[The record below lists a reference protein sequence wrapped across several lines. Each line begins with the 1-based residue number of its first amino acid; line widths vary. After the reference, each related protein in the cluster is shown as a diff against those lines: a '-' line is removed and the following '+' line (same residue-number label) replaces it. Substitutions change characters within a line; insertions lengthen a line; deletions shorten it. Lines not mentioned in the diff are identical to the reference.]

1 MREVQRGMNV
11 LVVVNKANAKAHDA
25 SLMLS
30 AYLGS
35 QGIAHQLLDSWE
47 LPTCASL
54 ADGAAEEVARACGL
68 AIKGPGDLAVV
79 LGGDGTILRTA
90 RLATALD
97 VPILGINFGHL
108 GFLANSSE
116 PGVVAMVAAALAG
129 DVTVEQRA
137 NLRIDVV
144 CEGDEDEVG
153 GASWDGAGAWAGGD
167 VDSASARAAGV
178 AEAACDAQAAGRAR
192 SFFALN
198 EIAVAR
204 GASGSI
210 VDFTMSISGDKVA
223 SMRGDGVVVSS
234 ATGST
239 AYALSAG
246 GPLVAPGF
254 RGLVV
259 VPLAPHTL
267 RSRALVTEQ
276 HDVVEVNLAAE
287 DGLSEV
293 SLFADG
299 EPLEFDAPVKRVIV
313 RRGDVPTALLRYRQ
327 ESFYAQASRVFF

>member
-1 MREVQRGMNV
+1 MNV
-11 LVVVNKANAKAHDA
+11 LVVVNKANPKANDA
-25 SLMLS
+25 ALLLA

-35 QGIAHQLLDSWE
+35 QGIAFQLLDSRE
-47 LPTCASL
+47 LPSCASL
-54 ADGAAEEVARACGL
+54 ADGAAAQVARAEGI
-68 AIKGPGDLAVV
+68 AIAGQEDLAVV

-90 RLATALD
+90 RLATALE

-116 PGVVAMVAAALAG
+116 PGVVALVAAALAG
-129 DVTVEQRA
+129 DVTAEQRA
-137 NLRIDVV
+137 NLHIEVV
-144 CEGDEDEVG
+144 CEGDEDEG
-153 GASWDGAGAWAGGD
+153 RGAADCSGAAVAAWDADGC
-167 VDSASARAAGV
+167 
-178 AEAACDAQAAGRAR
+178 EAQAAGRAR

-198 EIAVAR
+198 EITVAR
-204 GASGSI
+204 GASGRI
-210 VDFTMSISGDKVA
+210 VDFAMSVSGDKVA

-276 HDVVEVNLAAE
+276 HDVVEVDLAAE
-287 DGLSEV
+287 EGLSEV
-293 SLFADG
+293 TLFADG
-299 EPLEFDAPVKRVIV
+299 EALEFDAPVKCVIV
-313 RRGDVPTALLRYRQ
+313 RRGDAPTTLLRYRQ
-327 ESFYAQASRVFF
+327 ESFYEQASRVFF

>member
-1 MREVQRGMNV
+1 MNV
-11 LVVVNKANAKAHDA
+11 LIVVNKANAKANDA
-25 SLMLS
+25 SLMLA
-30 AYLGS
+30 AYLAS
-35 QGIAHQLLDSWE
+35 QGIGFQLLDSYE
-47 LPTCASL
+47 LPSCSAL
-54 ADGAAEEVARACGL
+54 ADGAAADVAQAEGWAARGQEDL
-68 AIKGPGDLAVV
+68 AIV

-90 RLATALD
+90 RLVTPLN

-116 PGVVAMVAAALAG
+116 PGVVALVAAALSG
-129 DVTVEQRA
+129 DVTVEQRS

-144 CEGDEDEVG
+144 CEGDEDEVAFG
-153 GASWDGAGAWAGGD
+153 GADDAGAAD
-167 VDSASARAAGV
+167 
-178 AEAACDAQAAGRAR
+178 GRGTGR

-198 EIAVAR
+198 EVTVAR
-204 GASGSI
+204 GASGRI
-210 VDFTMSISGDKVA
+210 VDFTMAISGDEVA

-246 GPLVAPGF
+246 GPLVAPGH

-276 HDVVEVNLAAE
+276 HDVVEVSLATE
-287 DGLSEV
+287 GGLSEA

-299 EPLEFDAPVKRVIV
+299 DALGFNRPVERVTV
-313 RRGDVPTALLRYRQ
+313 RRGDTPTTLLRYKQ